1 MDHETAAHDAVP
13 AVEASDVVGVVVRD
27 CAIRLIN
34 FEHLDVSN
42 VAAPPELSVL
52 TMGSTLGVPVAT
64 GVGAVIT
71 DITELIDVEAMESH
85 GESQIPDIVRLDA
98 ERATASHFT
107 QVEGADDIVVS
118 NESACCVASF

>member
-13 AVEASDVVGVVVRD
+13 AVEAGDVIGVVVGS
-27 CAIRLIN
+27 CAISLS

-52 TMGSTLGVPVAT
+52 AMVSILGVPVAT
-64 GVGAVIT
+64 GDGAVPV
-71 DITELIDVEAMESH
+71 DITEFMDVEAMGSL
-85 GESQIPDIVRLDA
+85 GESRDIVRLDA

-107 QVEGADDIVVS
+107 QVEGAGDTVS
-118 NESACCVASF
+118 NESACSVASF

>member
-27 CAIRLIN
+27 CAITLN

-107 QVEGADDIVVS
+107 QVEAATKLTGS

>member
-13 AVEASDVVGVVVRD
+13 AVEAGDVIGVVVND
-27 CAIRLIN
+27 FAISLSKEP
-34 FEHLDVSN
+34 FDVSN

-64 GVGAVIT
+64 GVGAFKV
-71 DITELIDVEAMESH
+71 DITELIDVEAMESI
-85 GESQIPDIVRLDA
+85 EEKRCRDIVRLDA

-107 QVEGADDIVVS
+107 QVEGAEEIVFS